1 MAKNIKFLSS
11 DGLSYLWDE
20 IRERLFLKVDKIDG
34 KSLSTNDYTDSE
46 KEKLSNIETGSQVN
60 VIESITVNGTNQANS
75 NKTVNISVPTSVS
88 QLTNDSNYQTES
100 QVNSGLALKVDK
112 VTGKSLTSN
121 DFSNDYK
128 TKLDGIESGSQVN
141 NIDNISVNGTRQN
154 ISNKTVDISVPT
166 SVSELNNDSH
176 YQTNS
181 EVATAIS
188 NATEGKVDKVSGK
201 DLSTNDYTD
210 DEKEKLSG
218 IETSA
223 QVNVIESVSVNG
235 TNQSITN
242 KGINISVPTNNNQL
256 TNGAGYQTASDVSTA
271 INTAIG
277 NSLHLTKEVV
287 VTLPAQGSDNVIYLV
302 PNGKLGSNTKDE
314 YMWING
320 GWEKTGSSDV
330 DLSGY
335 VRTSDAITNSQI
347 DTIVS

>member
-1 MAKNIKFLSS
+1 MPGKSKFLSQ
-11 DGLSYLWDE
+11 DGLSYLWNT
-20 IRERLFLKVDKIDG
+20 IKERLLLKVDKEDG
-34 KSLSTNDYTDSE
+34 KALSTNDYTDGE
-46 KEKLSNIETGSQVN
+46 KQKLSGIQEHAQVNIIET
-60 VIESITVNGTNQANS
+60 IRVNGTNQDAS
-75 NKTVNISVPTSVS
+75 GKVVEISIPTQVS
-88 QLTNDSNYQTES
+88 QLTNDSNFQTGS
-100 QVNSGLALKVDK
+100 QVATGLSLKVDK
-112 VTGKSLTSN
+112 ETGKQLTSN

-154 ISNKTVDISVPT
+154 ISNKTVDISIPT

-181 EVATAIS
+181 EVTTAIS
-188 NATEGKVDKVSGK
+188 NATEGKVDKVNGK
-201 DLSTNDYTD
+201 GLSTNDYTD
-210 DEKEKLSG
+210 NEKQKLSG
-218 IETSA
+218 IEASA

-235 TNQSITN
+235 ANQTITN
-242 KGINISVPTNNNQL
+242 KTINISVPTNNNQL

-320 GWEKTGSSDV
+320 GWEKIGSSDV

-335 VRTSDAITNSQI
+335 VQTSDAITNSQI
-347 DTIVS
+347 DAIVS

>member
-1 MAKNIKFLSS
+1 MAKNIKFLSG

-60 VIESITVNGTNQANS
+60 VIEAITVNGTNQANS

-112 VTGKSLTSN
+112 VTGKQLTTN

-141 NIDNISVNGTRQN
+141 NIENISVNGTRQN

-166 SVSELNNDSH
+166 SVSQLNNDSH

-188 NATEGKVDKVSGK
+188 NATEGKVDKVNGK
-201 DLSTNDYTD
+201 SLSANDYTD
-210 DEKEKLSG
+210 DEKQKLSG
-218 IETSA
+218 IEASA

-235 TNQSITN
+235 ANQTITN
-242 KGINISVPTNNNQL
+242 KTINISVPTNNNQL
-256 TNGAGYQTASDVSTA
+256 TNGAGYQTSSDVTTA

-335 VRTSDAITNSQI
+335 VQTSDVITNSQI
-347 DTIVS
+347 DAIIS